1 MHQEHFTII
10 TERDGYYTHQVQP
23 SAIDL
28 WEFLGSN
35 RQSLQ
40 STGQP
45 GLFWHT
51 YFGLRIHGCFYY
63 TYPWISLR
71 LERLERALRRS
82 GLLWVDH
89 AFLNGSR

>member
-1 MHQEHFTII
+1 M
-10 TERDGYYTHQVQP
+10 
-23 SAIDL
+23 
-28 WEFLGSN
+28 
-35 RQSLQ
+35 
-40 STGQP
+40 GQL
-45 GLFWHT
+45 GLFWRT
-51 YFGLRIHGCFYY
+51 YFGLGIHGCFYY